1 MKNIIKYLVITTIIF
16 LNSGANAEMTTNTYQ
31 EKGYGKDRVISIKTT
46 YGDIVIELYD
56 DKAPITSENFKKYV
70 ESGYFTDTI
79 FHRVIK
85 DFMIQG
91 GGFTAEMNEKDS
103 MPPIQNEAN
112 NGVSNERGTIA
123 MARTPDPH
131 SASSQFFINLK
142 DNNFLD
148 FTAETSQG
156 WGYCVFG
163 KVIGGMDILDKIA
176 LVDTGSYGA
185 HQDVPKE
192 PITINEIIIEK

>member
-16 LNSGANAEMTTNTYQ
+16 LNSGANAEMTTNT
-31 EKGYGKDRVISIKTT
+31 KIIIKTT
-46 YGDIVIELYD
+46 SGDIKIELYD
-56 DKAPITSENFKKYV
+56 DKAPITSENFKKYI
-70 ESGYFTDTI
+70 ESGYFTGTI

-85 DFMIQG
+85 GFMIQG
-91 GGFTAEMNEKDS
+91 GGFTAEMSEKDS

-112 NGVSNERGTIA
+112 NGVSNARGTIA

-156 WGYCVFG
+156 WGYCAFG
-163 KVIGGMDILDKIA
+163 KVFEGMDILDKIA

>member
-1 MKNIIKYLVITTIIF
+1 MKKIIKYLVITAAIF
-16 LNSGANAEMTTNTYQ
+16 LNNGANAEMTTNTKIII
-31 EKGYGKDRVISIKTT
+31 ETT
-46 YGDIVIELYD
+46 SGDIKIELYD
-56 DKAPITSENFKKYV
+56 DKAPITSENFKKYI

-91 GGFTAEMNEKDS
+91 GGFTIEMDEKDS

-156 WGYCVFG
+156 WGYCAFG
-163 KVIGGMDILDKIA
+163 KVIEGMDILDKIA

-192 PITINEIIIEK
+192 PITIRKIIIEK

>member
-1 MKNIIKYLVITTIIF
+1 MKNIIKYLVITAIIF
-16 LNSGANAEMTTNTYQ
+16 LNNGANAEMTTNT
-31 EKGYGKDRVISIKTT
+31 KIIIKTT
-46 YGDIVIELYD
+46 SGDIKIELYD

-91 GGFTAEMNEKDS
+91 GGFTTEMNEKDS

-163 KVIGGMDILDKIA
+163 KVFEGMDILDKIA